1 MATSGH
7 GFASIDDDG
16 FDGFFACHS
25 QILRAF
31 EEMKQKLSTAVGEL
45 YQIVSSG

>member
-7 GFASIDDDG
+7 GFTSIDDG

-25 QILRAF
+25 QILTAF